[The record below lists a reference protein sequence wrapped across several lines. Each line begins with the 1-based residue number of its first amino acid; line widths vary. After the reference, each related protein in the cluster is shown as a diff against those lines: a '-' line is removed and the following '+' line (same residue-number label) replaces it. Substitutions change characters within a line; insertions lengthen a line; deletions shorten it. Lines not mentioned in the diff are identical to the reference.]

1 MQHAKYVRRPLF
13 VVSSKANLSIVSSI
27 LRGIDWKVTFY
38 HCRHVKE
45 YVHTFMDIFNSI
57 DNSPQLHVCL
67 SLSSFTSHSVSV
79 YFPSAWKSAGVV
91 PIYKGKGLR
100 NQASSYI
107 GL

>member
-45 YVHTFMDIFNSI
+45 YVHTFMDILNSI
-57 DNSPQLHVCL
+57 WRATTVNSYRRRHLLKQMIPKLIRRL
-67 SLSSFTSHSVSV
+67 IIKKL
-79 YFPSAWKSAGVV
+79 
-91 PIYKGKGLR
+91 
-100 NQASSYI
+100 
-107 GL
+107 